1 MGRGKTKRFK
11 INILKYELII
21 RQEAAIDI
29 IEATVYYE
37 EQQVGLGRRFLK
49 QLQVYFDRI
58 QTYPK
63 HFYIKRNPYR
73 EAFIK
78 KFPYLIIY
86 ELIENKVI
94 VYAVFNTYQNPIKK
108 P

>member
-1 MGRGKTKRFK
+1 M
-11 INILKYELII
+11 KYELII
-21 RQEAAIDI
+21 RHEAEIEI
-29 IEATVYYE
+29 IEAVVYYE
-37 EQQVGLGRRFLK
+37 KQQTGLGKRFLTH
-49 QLQVYFDRI
+49 LQTYFDRI

-73 EAFIK
+73 EAVIK

-94 VYAVFNTYQNPIKK
+94 VYSVFNTYQNPNKK
-108 P
+108 HN

>member
-1 MGRGKTKRFK
+1 M
-11 INILKYELII
+11 KYELII
-21 RQEAAIDI
+21 REEAELEI
-29 IEATVYYE
+29 IEATKYYE
-37 EQQVGLGRRFLK
+37 SQQIGLGIRFLAH
-49 QLQVYFDRI
+49 LQTYLDRI
-58 QTYPK
+58 QIYPE
-63 HFYIKRNPYR
+63 HFYIKRKPYR

-94 VYAVFNTYQNPIKK
+94 VFSVFNTWQNPKKK